1 MKQVRN
7 INLYG
12 WGLGL
17 LLALAACSDEETNLA
32 PQEGN
37 ATMTFRLSTRADEEG
52 AALTEQHTH
61 LYVAERL
68 SEHSGID
75 EDNPMGG
82 TEIPLYCDKDFVI
95 DGNEYSVTNLLGQ
108 WYKFAFVCVPDLE
121 EVKGKPFEE
130 MGEKM
135 LFKRYN
141 ATEDNIND
149 FNEYH
154 IDYTPVLK
162 YQGNNLRKVSDKD
175 LSVYRKVID
184 RWAIANSVLTE
195 NVLLGRLTG
204 QLVLHMGKL
213 QDQFPTQVDSIVVYL
228 DKVPA
233 WFYVRDNASDSII
246 YKPSTVGR
254 DVYNVRAVWIP
265 TEEEYKNNE
274 EVTIVLNLLPEQF
287 DSNDVIRV
295 YRSQNDRP
303 DPSHPL
309 QNDEGEPIVIK
320 KNTRTIVRF
329 NGLHPEEFEP
339 IVIKKNTRT
348 IVRFNGLHPE
358 EFEVRYAGFADGNDA
373 VVGVDDDKWNG
384 NQLNKGDN

>member
-52 AALTEQHTH
+52 ATSTEQHTH

-75 EDNPMGG
+75 DTTGDV
-82 TEIPLYCDKDFVI
+82 EIPLYCDKDFVI

-121 EVKGKPFEE
+121 EAKGTDDE
-130 MGEKM
+130 MGKRKM
-135 LFKRYN
+135 LFVSDKN
-141 ATEDNIND
+141 EATN
-149 FNEYH
+149 FNGY
-154 IDYTPVLK
+154 YVNYSPVLG
-162 YQGNNLRKVSDKD
+162 YQEANLRKVSASDFDKD

-184 RWAIANSVLTE
+184 RWAIANTILE
-195 NVLLGRLTG
+195 EDVLLERITG
-204 QLVLHMGKL
+204 QLVLIMGKPK
-213 QDQFPTQVDSIVVYL
+213 DQFPKEVKSIHVKLTNIPTQ
-228 DKVPA
+228 
-233 WFYVRDNASDSII
+233 FYIHDNANGDILIKETGSSDA
-246 YKPSTVGR
+246 KWEFEPGEF
-254 DVYNVRAVWIP
+254 DA
-265 TEEEYKNNE
+265 NE
-274 EVTIVLNLLPEQF
+274 EIVITLNLLPYTFVNNAEIGPGRVEDQISIIYTQGAAS
-287 DSNDVIRV
+287 DS
-295 YRSQNDRP
+295 Y
-303 DPSHPL
+303 PL
-309 QNDEGEPIVIK
+309 QNDEGEPIQIK
-320 KNTRTIVRF
+320 PNTRTIVRF
-329 NGLHPEEFEP
+329 NGLHT
-339 IVIKKNTRT
+339 N
-348 IVRFNGLHPE
+348 

>member
-52 AALTEQHTH
+52 ATSTEQHTH

-75 EDNPMGG
+75 DTTGDV
-82 TEIPLYCDKDFVI
+82 EIPLYCDKDFVI

-121 EVKGKPFEE
+121 EAKGTDDE
-130 MGEKM
+130 MGKRKM
-135 LFKRYN
+135 LFVSDKN
-141 ATEDNIND
+141 AATN
-149 FNEYH
+149 FNGY
-154 IDYTPVLK
+154 YVNYSPVLG
-162 YQGNNLRKVSDKD
+162 YQEANLRKVSASDFDKD

-184 RWAIANSVLTE
+184 RWAIANTILE
-195 NVLLGRLTG
+195 EDVLLERITG
-204 QLVLHMGKL
+204 QLVLIMGKPK
-213 QDQFPTQVDSIVVYL
+213 DQFPKEVKSIHVKLTNIPTQ
-228 DKVPA
+228 
-233 WFYVRDNASDSII
+233 FYIHDNANGDILIKETGSSATRTIDA
-246 YKPSTVGR
+246 KWEFEPGEF
-254 DVYNVRAVWIP
+254 DA
-265 TEEEYKNNE
+265 NE
-274 EVTIVLNLLPEQF
+274 EIVITLNLLPYTFVNNAEIGPGRVEDQISIIYTQGAAS
-287 DSNDVIRV
+287 DS
-295 YRSQNDRP
+295 Y
-303 DPSHPL
+303 PL
-309 QNDEGEPIVIK
+309 QNDEGEPIQIK
-320 KNTRTIVRF
+320 PNTRTIVRF
-329 NGLHPEEFEP
+329 NGLHT
-339 IVIKKNTRT
+339 N
-348 IVRFNGLHPE
+348 

>member
-32 PQEGN
+32 PKEGH

-52 AALTEQHTH
+52 AASKEQHTH

-75 EDNPMGG
+75 NTTGDV
-82 TEIPLYCDKDFVI
+82 EIPLYCDKDFVV

-121 EVKGKPFEE
+121 EAKGTDDE
-130 MGEKM
+130 MGKRKM
-135 LFKRYN
+135 LFVSDKN
-141 ATEDNIND
+141 EATN
-149 FNEYH
+149 FNGY
-154 IDYTPVLK
+154 YVNYSPVLG
-162 YQGNNLRKVSDKD
+162 YQEANLRKVSASDFDKD

-184 RWAIANSVLTE
+184 RWAIANTILE
-195 NVLLGRLTG
+195 EDVLLERITG
-204 QLVLHMGKL
+204 QLVLIMGKPK
-213 QDQFPTQVDSIVVYL
+213 DQFPKEVKSIHVKLTNIPTQ
-228 DKVPA
+228 
-233 WFYVRDNASDSII
+233 FYIHDNANGDILIKETGSSATRTIDA
-246 YKPSTVGR
+246 KWEFEPGEF
-254 DVYNVRAVWIP
+254 AA
-265 TEEEYKNNE
+265 NE
-274 EVTIVLNLLPEQF
+274 EIVITLNLLPYTFVNNAEMG
-287 DSNDVIRV
+287 SGRV
-295 YRSQNDRP
+295 EDQISIIYTQGAASE
-303 DPSHPL
+303 SYPL
-309 QNDEGEPIVIK
+309 QNDEGEPIQIK
-320 KNTRTIVRF
+320 PNTRTIVRF
-329 NGLHPEEFEP
+329 NGLH
-339 IVIKKNTRT
+339 TD
-348 IVRFNGLHPE
+348 